1 MNHFGI
7 CSNACYE
14 VIRTRKGENVNFSIQ
29 NRDQRA
35 EYPIYM
41 LEHQL
46 PGFKKLTSGVKILFH
61 VELMQIQFFFHSR
74 TLANKLER
82 TVFVRLNVPLVQF
95 ISSYEIAITA
105 IQTYS
110 KKYSEYQ
117 WSYFTV
123 LCLFIGYTSWKIGFQ
138 STDKKNHEIQPTR
151 QFDYNGRTNV
161 CSIC

>member
-46 PGFKKLTSGVKILFH
+46 PGFKKITSGVKILFH
-61 VELMQIQFFFHSR
+61 VELMQIQFFP
-74 TLANKLER
+74 LANTREQARANSIRSSKR
-82 TVFVRLNVPLVQF
+82 SSCSIYF
-95 ISSYEIAITA
+95 ILWNS
-105 IQTYS
+105 
-110 KKYSEYQ
+110 
-117 WSYFTV
+117 
-123 LCLFIGYTSWKIGFQ
+123 
-138 STDKKNHEIQPTR
+138 NHSH
-151 QFDYNGRTNV
+151 TNV
-161 CSIC
+161 FQKIFRISMELFYGSSPIYRVHCLENWFSIHW

>member
-14 VIRTRKGENVNFSIQ
+14 VIRTRKGEKVNFSIQ

-46 PGFKKLTSGVKILFH
+46 PGFKKLTSGVKIH
-61 VELMQIQFFFHSR
+61 VELMQIEFYIFP
-74 TLANKLER
+74 LANKLER

-117 WSYFTV
+117 WSYFTIRRIY
-123 LCLFIGYTSWKIGFQ
+123 IGYTSWKIGFQ
-138 STDKKNHEIQPTR
+138 STDKKNHEIQPAR

>member
-61 VELMQIQFFFHSR
+61 VELMQIKFFP
-74 TLANKLER
+74 LANTREQAR
-82 TVFVRLNVPLVQF
+82 ANSIR
-95 ISSYEIAITA
+95 SS
-105 IQTYS
+105 
-110 KKYSEYQ
+110 KR
-117 WSYFTV
+117 SY
-123 LCLFIGYTSWKIGFQ
+123 
-138 STDKKNHEIQPTR
+138 
-151 QFDYNGRTNV
+151 
-161 CSIC
+161 CSIYFIL